1 MNNDI
6 ISKTE
11 PNVETKKEGKEEK
24 QSKKVEKT
32 PEQKA
37 DEKLERK
44 RIRNY
49 KKDQRSFL
57 LTSRFN
63 TETREQNRLY
73 RERKNPNGCIYCAPS
88 TISEQI
94 PNGAKLMVLE
104 MDNDNNQIFAIGLLA
119 NRSYIKQFMV
129 YDNMD
134 YNRYNYVGKHRI
146 KREDMTEKE
155 EEIMK
160 AFDTLCF
167 KGNMHMKRGQGLKAF
182 PLKIIMRCSRVIDL
196 VKFVEDMFRTRF
208 SKIQVNS

>member
-1 MNNDI
+1 MEFI
-6 ISKTE
+6 ELFQEKSISK
-11 PNVETKKEGKEEK
+11 KI
-24 QSKKVEKT
+24 EKT

-44 RIRNY
+44 RIRNF
-49 KKDQRSFL
+49 KKSQRSFL

-63 TETREQNRLY
+63 TITREQNRLY
-73 RERKNPNGCIYCAPS
+73 REKKNPDGCIYCSPG

-94 PNGAKLMVLE
+94 PNGSKLMILE
-104 MDNDNNQIFAIGLLA
+104 MDNDKNEIFAIGLLA

-146 KREDMTEKE
+146 KREDMNDKE

-160 AFDTLCF
+160 AFDVLCF

-182 PLKIIMRCSRVIDL
+182 PTKVLMRCSRVIDL
-196 VKFVEDMFRTRF
+196 VKFVEDMFRSRF
-208 SKIQVNS
+208 SNQPTQPI